1 MTGRSTPAQL
11 AELAASVAHVAGDV
25 LLYHQRRLRS
35 GADLSV
41 ATKTSATDPVSMA
54 DQESE
59 QALVHAIEAA
69 RPDDGI
75 LGEEGADRTGSTGLR
90 WVVDPLDGTVN
101 YLYGH
106 IGWGVSVAVEEQA
119 ADGSWAGIAAAVFE
133 PTTGIMHSAHRG
145 GGATANGRPLHV
157 NDPVELPMA
166 LVSTGFSYDRDHRR
180 RQAALVSHVLG
191 HVRDVRRVGSAAL
204 DLCRVAA
211 GEVDAYFEDSTQRWD
226 WAAGALIAQEAGA
239 IVTSL
244 TTMPGHSGVVAAGPS
259 LHPQL
264 EALVGD
270 PAALQAG

>member
-1 MTGRSTPAQL
+1 MSSPSTPAQL

-59 QALVHAIEAA
+59 QALVRAIEAA

-75 LGEEGADRTGSTGLR
+75 LGEEGADRTGSSGLR

-106 IGWGVSVAVEEQA
+106 IGWGVSVAVEQLAE
-119 ADGSWAGIAAAVFE
+119 DGSWHGLAAAVFE

-145 GGATANGRPLHV
+145 GGATANGRPLQYSADAPLCSCTPQAPLCCAWHG
-157 NDPVELPMA
+157 A
-166 LVSTGFSYDRDHRR
+166 DHEKYCFRNR
-180 RQAALVSHVLG
+180 PLR
-191 HVRDVRRVGSAAL
+191 
-204 DLCRVAA
+204 CRI
-211 GEVDAYFEDSTQRWD
+211 S
-226 WAAGALIAQEAGA
+226 
-239 IVTSL
+239 SL
-244 TTMPGHSGVVAAGPS
+244 
-259 LHPQL
+259 
-264 EALVGD
+264 
-270 PAALQAG
+270 